1 MGYQKNYVFA
11 IHFIFNISF
20 FKMTTMASSSSS
32 TSSSRGLPCCGGSCR
47 LCSSHGV
54 AARTNHGAAMCA
66 PRVDPLQYCTVLQRI
81 LVPCVPATAVAGR
94 NSPALSPSTAA
105 RWSSP
110 TAAIADP
117 CLPWRPG
124 KSSPEAHVSSHGR
137 VVRTGSGSPQLQRE
151 YCSKQFKASILD
163 HAAEI
168 HPNAGQCSTFQ
179 KIMFIV
185 L

>member
-94 NSPALSPSTAA
+94 NSPTLSPSTAA

-110 TAAIADP
+110 TAAIGTGFELTRAY
-117 CLPWRPG
+117 
-124 KSSPEAHVSSHGR
+124 HGAR
-137 VVRTGSGSPQLQRE
+137 ARARQKPTS
-151 YCSKQFKASILD
+151 
-163 HAAEI
+163 AAMGE
-168 HPNAGQCSTFQ
+168 S
-179 KIMFIV
+179 
-185 L
+185 